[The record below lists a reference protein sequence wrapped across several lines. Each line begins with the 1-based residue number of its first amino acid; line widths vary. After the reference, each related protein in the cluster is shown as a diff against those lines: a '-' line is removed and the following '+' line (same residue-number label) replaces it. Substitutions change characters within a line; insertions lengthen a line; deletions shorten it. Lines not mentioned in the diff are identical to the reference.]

1 MVRMSDTI
9 SKDRIA
15 RYLEEQLETIEKYRE
30 ITDGKENIYSA
41 NMKRDE
47 EIMNS
52 LLAKIYA
59 GRFDT

>member
-1 MVRMSDTI
+1 MRMSDTI
-9 SKDRIA
+9 SKDRIS

-41 NMKRDE
+41 NMTRDE
-47 EIMNS
+47 AIMNS

-59 GRFDT
+59 GRFDV

>member
-1 MVRMSDTI
+1 MRMSDTI
-9 SKDRIA
+9 SKDRIS

-41 NMKRDE
+41 NMTRDE
-47 EIMNS
+47 AIMNS

>member
-1 MVRMSDTI
+1 MSDTI
-9 SKDRIA
+9 SKDRIS

-41 NMKRDE
+41 NMARDE
-47 EIMNS
+47 AIMNS

-59 GRFDT
+59 GRFDV

>member
-1 MVRMSDTI
+1 VRMSDTI
-9 SKDRIA
+9 SKDRIS

-41 NMKRDE
+41 NMTRDE
-47 EIMNS
+47 AIMNS

>member
-1 MVRMSDTI
+1 MRMSDTI
-9 SKDRIA
+9 SKDRIS
-15 RYLEEQLETIEKYRE
+15 RYLEEQLETIDKYRE
-30 ITDGKENIYSA
+30 ITDGKENMYSA

-47 EIMNS
+47 ELMNS

>member
-1 MVRMSDTI
+1 MSDTI
-9 SKDRIA
+9 SKDRIS

-41 NMKRDE
+41 NMTRDE
-47 EIMNS
+47 AIMNS

-59 GRFDT
+59 GRFDV